1 MTDARSFLDAVLWAN
16 TANNPQ
22 TRLRRLAIL
31 SWLSGN
37 DRDRFPT
44 QAALAASLGMTR
56 QAAHKQVDDLK
67 AFCAVRAPKS
77 VDEAA

>member
-1 MTDARSFLDAVLWAN
+1 MNDTHAILDAVLWAN

-31 SWLSGN
+31 AWLSGN

-44 QAALAASLGMTR
+44 MAALAASLGMSR
-56 QAAHKQVDDLK
+56 QATQLVA
-67 AFCAVRAPKS
+67 
-77 VDEAA
+77 

>member
-1 MTDARSFLDAVLWAN
+1 MNDTHAILDAVLWAN

-31 SWLSGN
+31 AWLSGN

-44 QAALAASLGMTR
+44 LAALAASLGMSR

-67 AFCAVRAPKS
+67 AFCAVRAPES